1 MTTQPVYGGSG
12 IDDPTEILRV
22 LPGQYQEQFRAE
34 YVTAV
39 EQARD
44 PEGYR
49 GLAELL
55 RLWWL
60 RAAAYSDPGYPGRV
74 AAARAGGTAEDV
86 SAEEVI
92 AGWPHR

>member
-1 MTTQPVYGGSG
+1 MYGESSV
-12 IDDPTEILRV
+12 DDPTEILRV
-22 LPGQYQEQFRAE
+22 LPGQHHEQFRAE

-55 RLWWL
+55 RLWRL
-60 RAAAYSDPGYPGRV
+60 RAVAYSDPGYPGRF
-74 AAARAGGTAEDV
+74 ATARAGGTAEDV
-86 SAEEVI
+86 PAEEVI

>member
-1 MTTQPVYGGSG
+1 
-12 IDDPTEILRV
+12 
-22 LPGQYQEQFRAE
+22 
-34 YVTAV
+34 
-39 EQARD
+39 
-44 PEGYR
+44 
-49 GLAELL
+49 LL

-74 AAARAGGTAEDV
+74 AAARAGGTAEDA